1 VEEKLITFEWKVI
14 ATCGFQGSIDDS
26 RGHMPTLESVLPRYF
41 FRPALVYEIKDK
53 LANFLEG
60 MFFAGFAPRHVL
72 FTLVSKQFLDFA
84 SLKDPKPFKRGI
96 SCRTLFAEK
105 RKNTPNIGFSL
116 C

>member
-26 RGHMPTLESVLPRYF
+26 RGHMPTWESDLPRYF
-41 FRPALVYEIKDK
+41 FRPALVYEIKDE

-60 MFFAGFAPRHVL
+60 IFFARFPPRHAL

-84 SLKDPKPFKRGI
+84 SLKDPRPFKRRI
-96 SCRTLFAEK
+96 LCRTFFAEK
-105 RKNTPNIGFSL
+105 EKKIL
-116 C
+116 